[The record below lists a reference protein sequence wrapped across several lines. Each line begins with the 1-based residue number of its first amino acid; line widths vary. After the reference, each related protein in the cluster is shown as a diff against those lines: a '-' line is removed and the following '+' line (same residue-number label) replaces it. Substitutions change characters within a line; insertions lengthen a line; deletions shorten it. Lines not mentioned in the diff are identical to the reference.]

1 MLGNC
6 SCFFLSTDFVKNHV
20 FTNKSHR
27 ATIRV
32 SNSVDPDEALYS
44 VGLHLGSNCLQRL
57 STGDKGFLAV
67 SRAISLNETFVLFC

>member
-1 MLGNC
+1 MLL
-6 SCFFLSTDFVKNHV
+6 FLTTDFVKNQV

-32 SNSVDPDEALYS
+32 SNSSDPHEAWYS

-57 STGDKGFLAV
+57 SAGDKGFLATR
-67 SRAISLNETFVLFC
+67 RAISLNETFVLFC